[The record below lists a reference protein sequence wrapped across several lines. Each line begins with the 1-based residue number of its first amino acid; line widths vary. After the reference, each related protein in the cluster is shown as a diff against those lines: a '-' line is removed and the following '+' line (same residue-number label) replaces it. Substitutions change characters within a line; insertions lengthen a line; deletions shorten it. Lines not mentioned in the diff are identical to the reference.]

1 LYNLKSM
8 KLFKPTDELKVA
20 EGVFET
26 GIKGLWYLERNHFED
41 ERGFF
46 AEVGHT
52 HKLEEVSG
60 EEFKI
65 AQVNHSR
72 SEEKVV
78 RGMHAENWKKL
89 IFVTSG
95 VSFSAL
101 ADVRPESETFK
112 KVVSFKLGFGEEA
125 LKGGLFILPGVANS
139 VCVVKGPVDY
149 VYFVDRLYKD
159 RDPKGDV
166 AISLFDPELA
176 IDWPLKK
183 EEMII
188 SDRDKQ
194 AVSLREK
201 FPKEFE
207 KVTNIT

>member
-1 LYNLKSM
+1 M
-8 KLFKPTDELKVA
+8 A
-20 EGVFET
+20 EGIFKT
-26 GIKGLWYLERNHFED
+26 DIDGLWYVERRQFED

-60 EEFKI
+60 EEFVVK
-65 AQVNHSR
+65 QVNHSKSR
-72 SEEKVV
+72 EKVV
-78 RGMHAENWKKL
+78 RGMHAEDWKKL
-89 IFVTSG
+89 IFVTYG

-101 ADVRPESETFK
+101 ADVRPDSKTFK
-112 KVVSFKLGFGEEA
+112 KVVCFKLGLGEGA

-139 VCVVKGPVDY
+139 VCVLKGPVEY
-149 VYFVDRLYKD
+149 VYLVDRLYKD

-194 AVSLREK
+194 AVTL
-201 FPKEFE
+201 KERF
-207 KVTNIT
+207 KQG